1 MVLSV
6 TCVAR
11 SRADYAIKFATLKT
25 KTNAMTDP
33 HLFPGRRY
41 KRHCI
46 ALCVIA
52 LLSTVPGTLQA
63 ATFTVNS
70 TADVVDATPGDGVC
84 ATAGAV
90 CTLRAA
96 TEEANALAGSDT
108 INLPLGTYNLTL
120 GNELIL
126 SDPVTIAGGGET
138 GTIIDGTG
146 SDRVI
151 DITATLAAASIAGT
165 MKPH

>member
-1 MVLSV
+1 
-6 TCVAR
+6 
-11 SRADYAIKFATLKT
+11 
-25 KTNAMTDP
+25 MTDP
-33 HLFPGRRY
+33 HSFPGKRY
-41 KRHCI
+41 RLHRVT
-46 ALCVIA
+46 LCAVA
-52 LLSTVPGTLQA
+52 LLAAVPGTLQA

-108 INLPLGTYNLTL
+108 INLPLGTYLLTL

-126 SDPVTIAGGGET
+126 SDPVIIAGG
-138 GTIIDGTG
+138 DP
-146 SDRVI
+146 SFQVI
-151 DITATLAAASIAGT
+151 FKVIVQ
-165 MKPH
+165 

>member
-1 MVLSV
+1 
-6 TCVAR
+6 
-11 SRADYAIKFATLKT
+11 
-25 KTNAMTDP
+25 MTDP
-33 HLFPGRRY
+33 HVFPGRRY
-41 KRHCI
+41 KRHCV
-46 ALCVIA
+46 ALCAIA
-52 LLSTVPGTLQA
+52 LLTTVPGTLQA
-63 ATFTVNS
+63 ATLTVNS
-70 TADVVDATPGDGVC
+70 TADVFDATPGDGVC

-138 GTIIDGTG
+138 GTIIDGT
-146 SDRVI
+146 DPAVT
-151 DITATLAAASIAGT
+151 DIRISPKGTLAASGGGGDSSFQVIF
-165 MKPH
+165 KVIVQ